1 MDIITK
7 FYDTSTI
14 TDKHSLP
21 SVKDALNILGIPEI
35 NLDFHAIISDIIAN
49 IPEKCF
55 DTFLSTLTYVN
66 KSHLTYH
73 HEPYGYHA
81 LFCGLVTAHICE
93 KYGGSPEI
101 GFRLG
106 FLHDIGKPFCE
117 SKHGMTFGHGQV
129 GVHLANLLF
138 GNIDDET
145 KTVLLFLIDQHMC
158 VCTHHLETH
167 TLCYEV
173 LSSMMNNFTANQKFV
188 FNIYYKALVIGDRT
202 GVISN
207 RNMTI
212 YDAHIIASY
221 SLNGINKCKT
231 IPKLS
236 GSIILIMHGT
246 PGCGKS
252 YAAKQFIQLLN
263 NYGLSVGI
271 AERDWVF
278 WMMARR
284 QKLIDYSIT
293 FEQYI
298 EEPII
303 VDTKI
308 ITRYKQ
314 FYPILRKSIS
324 DSYRAVIEDF
334 REKYDVVII
343 DSCISLDT
351 NLLSTMVLP
360 QDSIFVWNGFP
371 QHMLG
376 RSGSLKI
383 DEQVTYPMDHINSF
397 YRSLIEGASN
407 NLNFRP
413 LVCSAMI
420 NELSCLI
427 GRMWTARPIKTMTKI
442 IHPVYYLNNNKTLN
456 DLKNETPYLIIDT
469 VKLYADSNYDVV
481 RLGYR
486 DGTQN
491 GNGPILHF
499 RGETII
505 QDKTTLKWHPLR
517 VSLPVTPE
525 TGQFRRFN
533 SHASVYKYL
542 VGLKSYLKGEFTEPH
557 HIPEETKFNKCFILP
572 KVDGSLLTAWCVKKN
587 SPQGIYISNKKD
599 IAGNY
604 LIEVDDC
611 YICIGSKST
620 LFLSQTQEFEIHF
633 YNSINSTFKSIPE
646 FAKKVKSYLDTLEWS
661 ETASVIFEVV
671 PEHPYSGLTVD
682 YGRAFTIHLSTVIY
696 HNSNTQII
704 LPDLTS
710 RKYFESVSYV
720 EIDCNADTIA
730 KYYAEK
736 MEDALDGKIEDLEG
750 FMVAFTS
757 DDGDLL
763 YVKLKFPWY
772 YAAHKPDTN
781 FQTAEELS
789 FNPKYDKIR
798 DKLVNLALS
807 AEKRDARR
815 NPEKVFL
822 PVAQIIGKAIFDF
835 QNIHKPKDKKE
846 FMLKFTSNLTFFSSY
861 RGLEDAFKDALAKL
875 YIKCEYNID
884 RLIPSLWSKII
895 VMNPNDNV
903 QYGEYIADYIIKH
916 WNIKSKF

>member
-1 MDIITK
+1 MDIINK
-7 FYDTSTI
+7 FYNTPII
-14 TDKHSLP
+14 TEQHTLP
-21 SVKDALNILGIPEI
+21 SVKDALSILNIFEI
-35 NLDFHAIISDIIAN
+35 NVDFEAIISDIIAN
-49 IPEKCF
+49 IPEKCL

-93 KYGGSPEI
+93 KYGGNPEI

-117 SKHGMTFGHGQV
+117 SVHGITFGHGQV

-158 VCTHHLETH
+158 VCTHHLQTH

-173 LSSMMNNFTANQKFV
+173 LSSMMSNFTPMQKV
-188 FNIYYKALVIGDRT
+188 IFNIYYKSLVIGDRT
-202 GVISN
+202 GVISS

-212 YDAHIIASY
+212 SDAHIIATY
-221 SLNGINKCKT
+221 SLNSINKCHT
-231 IPKLS
+231 IPKNS
-236 GSIILIMHGT
+236 GSMIMVMHGT

-252 YAAKQFIQLLN
+252 YAAKQITQILAT
-263 NYGLSVGI
+263 YGISVGI

-284 QKLIDYSIT
+284 QKLIDYTIT

-298 EEPII
+298 EEQIQ
-303 VDTKI
+303 VNDQTT
-308 ITRYKQ
+308 TRYKQ
-314 FYPILRKSIS
+314 FYPILRKSIT

-334 REKYDVVII
+334 REKYDLVII
-343 DSCISLDT
+343 DSCISLDMH
-351 NLLSTMVLP
+351 LLSTLVLP
-360 QDSIFVWNGFP
+360 QDSVFVWYGFP

-376 RSGSLKI
+376 NGGSLKI
-383 DEQVTYPMDHINSF
+383 DVQVNYPMTNGTF
-397 YRSLIEGASN
+397 YRSTIEGAPDTLS
-407 NLNFRP
+407 FRP

-420 NELSCLI
+420 NQLATLI
-427 GRMWTARPIKTMTKI
+427 GRMWSTRPIKTSVQI
-442 IHPVYYLNNNKTLN
+442 VHPVKYLNNNKTLDN
-456 DLKNETPYLIIDT
+456 LKAETPYLIVDA
-469 VKLYADSNYDVV
+469 VKSYVDSNFNAI
-481 RLGYR
+481 RLSYR

-505 QDKTTLKWHPLR
+505 QDKKTFIWHPLR

-533 SHASVYKYL
+533 SHAPVYKYL
-542 VGLKSYLKGEFTEPH
+542 TGLKQYLKSEFTEPPY
-557 HIPEETKFNKCFILP
+557 IPEETKFNRCFILP
-572 KVDGSLLTAWCVKKN
+572 KVDGSLLTAWCIKKD
-587 SPQGIYISNKKD
+587 SPQGIYISGKKD
-599 IAGNY
+599 IAGQY
-604 LIEVDDC
+604 LVEVDDC
-611 YICIGSKST
+611 YVGIGSKST
-620 LFLSQTQEFEIHF
+620 LFLTQTLDFEIHF
-633 YNSINSTFKSIPE
+633 YNSIISTFKTIHA
-646 FAKKVKSYLDTLEWS
+646 FAQKVKSYLDTLEWT

-682 YGRAFTIHLSTVIY
+682 YGRAFTTHLSTVIY
-696 HNSNTQII
+696 HNSNTRII
-704 LPDLTS
+704 LPDS
-710 RKYFESVSYV
+710 SSMKYFESLPYV
-720 EIDCNADTIA
+720 ELDCNADTIA
-730 KYYAEK
+730 KYYAKK
-736 MEDALDGKIEDLEG
+736 MDDALDGKIEDLEG
-750 FMVAFTS
+750 FMIAFTS

-807 AEKRDARR
+807 AEKREARR
-815 NPEKVFL
+815 NPELVFMPFAKML
-822 PVAQIIGKAIFDF
+822 GKAIFDF
-835 QNIHKPKDKKE
+835 NAIHKPVNKKD
-846 FMLKFTSNLTFFSSY
+846 FMLKFNCSTYFSNY
-861 RGLEDAFKDALAKL
+861 PGIEDTVKGAFAKL
-875 YIKCEYNID
+875 YINCDYNID
-884 RLIPSLWSKII
+884 RIVPSLWDKVSA
-895 VMNPNDNV
+895 MNPNDNIK
-903 QYGEYIADYIIKH
+903 YGEYIVDFVIKTWH
-916 WNIKSKF
+916 IKAKF